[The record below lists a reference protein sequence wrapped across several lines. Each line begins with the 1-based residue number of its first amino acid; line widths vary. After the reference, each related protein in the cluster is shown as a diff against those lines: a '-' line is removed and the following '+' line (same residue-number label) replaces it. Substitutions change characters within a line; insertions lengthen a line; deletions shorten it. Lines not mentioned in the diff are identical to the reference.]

1 MKNIPQAEADRLLA
15 MRKMPVDNR
24 QYRYPLA
31 GRRLNVPLK
40 SLDKKEDFML
50 DITRSKIVIAKG
62 SLQNRAR
69 QTILLARLD
78 FGGQPHRNPDDEE
91 IPSPH
96 LHLYR
101 EGYGDK
107 WAFPIDSEVF
117 PNINSA
123 GDALQDFARYCNIN
137 PAPRIAFD
145 LFTWS

>member
-40 SLDKKEDFML
+40 SPDKKEDFML

-107 WAFPIDSEVF
+107 WAYPINVKEF
-117 PNINSA
+117 PNV
-123 GDALQDFARYCNIN
+123 DDRWKTLDDFMRYCNIVN
-137 PAPRIAFD
+137 PPVIQIG
-145 LFTWS
+145 LI